1 MTSPFLSWI
10 FVTAQLKC
18 NLKII
23 GCQVVEVLHSP
34 ANRVPAYKCS
44 QRDDFKFITVTRGLA
59 PKDVIVP
66 RVPFKRGD
74 K

>member
-34 ANRVPAYKCS
+34 ANGVPEHDY
-44 QRDDFKFITVTRGLA
+44 RDDLQFITVTRGLA
-59 PKDVIVP
+59 PKGIAMP
-66 RVPFKRGD
+66 LMPFKRGA